1 MVPGRGGRERG
12 EKERREGER
21 REGEKG
27 GREERVEAVSE
38 LTRI

>member
-1 MVPGRGGRERG
+1 MGKFSLGIKYGAW
-12 EKERREGER
+12 KRREGER